1 MRERKAST
9 INKDAWLN
17 TYADMITLILV
28 FFVLL
33 YAMSSIDQEKYKML
47 VRAFSTDPDTL
58 EQLMQQDKG
67 TQGGDDSGLGAQNV
81 ALDEIKGLDGL
92 YEYLSQYVE
101 QNGLSDSVEVAKG
114 KNMVYVRFTSNL
126 FFQPDKAVLKK
137 GGVDILDEVGP
148 ALAKVE
154 TYVQMIRIDGHTAE
168 SGIGTSTV
176 SDRDL
181 STERAN
187 AVLKY
192 IETYYIKDPSKL
204 YAVGYGRYR
213 PVAPNDTEEN
223 RAKNR
228 RVEILI
234 SKTDMVQQEI
244 DEIKNPGQPAAAE
257 TE

>member
-1 MRERKAST
+1 MRHRKTSKV
-9 INKDAWLN
+9 NKDAWLA

-47 VRAFSTDPDTL
+47 VQAFSTDPDTL
-58 EQLMQQDKG
+58 EQL
-67 TQGGDDSGLGAQNV
+67 TQTEEGKEGGADDGLAGENI
-81 ALDEIKGLDGL
+81 ALDEIKDLDDL
-92 YEYLSQYVE
+92 YKYLSQYVE
-101 QNGLSDSVEVAKG
+101 ENGLSDSVEVAKG

-126 FFQPDKAVLKK
+126 FFQPDRAVLKE
-137 GGVDILDEVGP
+137 GGVEILDQVGP

-154 TYVQMIRIDGHTAE
+154 VYVQMIRIDGHTAE
-168 SGIGTSTV
+168 SPPGPGGV

-192 IETYYIKDPSKL
+192 LETYHIKDPSKL

-213 PVAPNDTEEN
+213 PVAPNDTEAN

-234 SKTDMVQQEI
+234 SKTDIVQQEI
-244 DEIKNPGQPAAAE
+244 DAAE
-257 TE
+257 QSKQNVEE